1 MYKIFTILAFVSS
14 LWAYQS
20 GDTVAPEVGKKLGL
34 QSNKTYVID
43 FFASWC
49 ISCKHELPLI
59 EKLSR
64 TLRTKNIEVIGVDV
78 DENLQQAKAFQQE
91 LGLTFPVVN
100 DPKGEV
106 IKRFDPVGMPAV
118 YIVKNAKVTH
128 MILGAKDHIDQLILA
143 ALKEE
148 K

>member
-1 MYKIFTILAFVSS
+1 MFQILTILSLVSS
-14 LWAYQS
+14 LWAYQP
-20 GDTVAPEVGKKLGL
+20 GDTVSPKVMQELGL
-34 QSNKTYVID
+34 QQDKSYIID

-64 TLRTKNIEVIGVDV
+64 TLHTQNIEVVGVDV
-78 DENLQQAKAFQQE
+78 DENVQQAKAFQQE

-100 DPKGEV
+100 DPQGGI
-106 IKRFDPVGMPAV
+106 IKHFDPVGMPAV

-128 MILGAKDHIDQLILA
+128 MILGAKDHIDRLILS
-143 ALKEE
+143 ALKEQ

>member
-1 MYKIFTILAFVSS
+1 MFKIFTILVFASS
-14 LWAYQS
+14 LWAYQP
-20 GDTVAPEVGKKLGL
+20 GDAVAPEVGQKLGL
-34 QSNKTYVID
+34 QRDKTYVID

-64 TLRTKNIEVIGVDV
+64 ILRTKNIEVVGVDV
-78 DENLQQAKAFQQE
+78 DENLNQAKAFQQE
-91 LGLTFPVVN
+91 LGLTFFVVN

-106 IKRFDPVGMPAV
+106 IKHFDPVGMPAV

-128 MILGAKDHIDQLILA
+128 MILGAKDHIDRLIMA
-143 ALKEE
+143 ALDDE

>member
-1 MYKIFTILAFVSS
+1 MFKIFTILAFVSS
-14 LWAYQS
+14 LWAYQP
-20 GDTVAPEVGKKLGL
+20 GDVVSPEVGQKLGL
-34 QSNKTYVID
+34 QSDKTYVID

-49 ISCKHELPLI
+49 ISCKHELPMI

-64 TLRTKNIEVIGVDV
+64 ALHTKNIEVIGVDV
-78 DENLQQAKAFQQE
+78 DENLQQAKVFQQE
-91 LGLTFPVVN
+91 LGLTFSVVN

-106 IKRFDPVGMPAV
+106 IKHFDPVGMPAV
-118 YIVKNAKVTH
+118 YIVKRAKVTH
-128 MILGAKDHIDQLILA
+128 MILGAKDHIDRLIMA